1 MSTQNFKNTCL
12 FEVKDNS
19 IIVIIMK
26 KALVNYTFKRQ
37 MDENDAG
44 FTQNNSTLSSSG
56 VEDLVSTI

>member
-1 MSTQNFKNTCL
+1 
-12 FEVKDNS
+12 
-19 IIVIIMK
+19 MK